1 VTKWCTTIHTTGGL
15 IAEFIFWHGKMKLI
29 PIMKAIKGGKFGRK
43 FTQEF
48 DKASR
53 FAHSLCYLCRLFP
66 IFLHSSIDPRN
77 FTDFFNLIGS
87 SVD

>member
-1 VTKWCTTIHTTGGL
+1 
-15 IAEFIFWHGKMKLI
+15 
-29 PIMKAIKGGKFGRK
+29 MKAIEGGKFGRK

-53 FAHSLCYLCRLFP
+53 FAHSLFCLCRLFP
-66 IFLHSSIDPRN
+66 IFLQGSIDPRN
-77 FTDFFNLIGS
+77 FTDFFNLIRN